1 MKATMRRLSMSPTT
15 DNETRS
21 FVTDG
26 RAVGPQNMTFIQ
38 EPNLRF
44 RYDQALEDPRDGLR
58 LFGPL
63 DHGRPYG
70 IRAGVVGTAVGIEY
84 FRDWTRRI
92 QAPLSDTGSQIA
104 RPPFPG
110 FETVFGIPWA
120 PEPRLTLEISAAD
133 LRAAVFLDDSYQRVF
148 ETVAV
153 FTNPIVSALLRE
165 ESDVDVWFVVI
176 PDVVYENCRPRS
188 RVSADQQVH
197 VTRRLNPRSA
207 RRLKGWPSL
216 FEEENRTAVA
226 YHYDVDFRNQLKA
239 RLLDRLVSTQ
249 IIRESTIA
257 PIGSTPGEPRPKRDV
272 SKYQAAIAWNM
283 CTAAFYKAGGR
294 PWKMD
299 AIRDGVCYVGLVF
312 KQDEKH
318 DDPRAACCAAQMF
331 LDSGDGLVFRGAVGP
346 WHTPGRSEFH
356 LSRDAAK
363 DLARLAVESYKTYS
377 KAAAPPREL
386 FIHGKVLFSDDEW
399 RGFEEAVDTTRT
411 NLVGI
416 RIRDE
421 NDFRVFRLGSHPVIR
436 GLAYARHERSAYL
449 WTRGYTPRLQTYV
462 GREVPR
468 PLRVDVVRGAAP
480 LDVVLSDIMALTKLN
495 YNACMFGDGLPVT
508 LRFADAVGE
517 ILTAGPIGTNSPLPF
532 KHYI

>member
-1 MKATMRRLSMSPTT
+1 MMKATMRRLSMSPTT

-272 SKYQAAIAWNM
+272 SKYQAAIAWKM

-363 DLARLAVESYKTYS
+363 DLAPARRVPGSDRSTKDQSVPGIKEHLSSAARSSRIVVFLVLLKHEPDIANAIADRIHLPWSTSRLVERGRAHVPSDGSLVFRYIPFWSWFARGRPYGRNCALTNELTRNQAVEKTGL
-377 KAAAPPREL
+377 EL
-386 FIHGKVLFSDDEW
+386 VSEVDIIMVCDCRPVLL
-399 RGFEEAVDTTRT
+399 FEE
-411 NLVGI
+411 
-416 RIRDE
+416 
-421 NDFRVFRLGSHPVIR
+421 
-436 GLAYARHERSAYL
+436 
-449 WTRGYTPRLQTYV
+449 
-462 GREVPR
+462 GRP
-468 PLRVDVVRGAAP
+468 A
-480 LDVVLSDIMALTKLN
+480 
-495 YNACMFGDGLPVT
+495 F
-508 LRFADAVGE
+508 
-517 ILTAGPIGTNSPLPF
+517 
-532 KHYI
+532 